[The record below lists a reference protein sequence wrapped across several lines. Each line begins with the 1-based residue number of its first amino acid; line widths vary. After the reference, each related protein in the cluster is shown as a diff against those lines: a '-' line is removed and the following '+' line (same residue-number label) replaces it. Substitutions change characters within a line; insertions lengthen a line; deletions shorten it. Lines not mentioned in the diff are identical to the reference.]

1 LWRVRPLA
9 VALLAGALAGPAAA
23 SPVLVQ
29 TRPAA
34 APLLRAA
41 GARPVATRLAIWR
54 TTSPALVA
62 RLRHAGLLRAAEP
75 ERALVPADD
84 ASPFSDPLV
93 DRQWWLSAIG
103 VLGLVPPGP
112 GRPVTII
119 DSGVD
124 VSHEEFAGRPD
135 VTILN
140 QQSTFARDEDHGT
153 EVSSVVGAPTN
164 GVGVVGVYPQA
175 VLRIWDA
182 SPFRSI
188 TNSDAIAGLQA
199 AAAAGPSV
207 INLSWG
213 SPQRD
218 PLLEQ
223 AVEATVRGG
232 SLVVA
237 ASGNERQGGNPVIYP
252 AALPHVLTVGA
263 SDQQNQPASFSSA
276 SPGLDLV
283 APGVAIPVADPR
295 ISPTSYSLADGTS
308 FSAPIVAG
316 AAAWIWTVRPD
327 LDAGQLFELLRRS
340 ARDLGPPGWDAD
352 TGFGLLDVPAALAA
366 PTPIRD
372 PQEPNDDVAEVKP
385 GVTFS
390 AGGLLLTAPGRLAGR
405 LDGFDDPRDVYRL
418 RVPAHRRVRA
428 TATASDG
435 RPVTVSVWNAATTSV
450 LGTTRNRLAAG
461 ARTAAVAGGRTGFTG
476 YLVLTVSAGRRTDY
490 QLTVTATA
498 AR

>member
-1 LWRVRPLA
+1 VHVLA
-9 VALLAGALAGPAAA
+9 AALLAGALAGPAAA

-29 TRPAA
+29 TKPGA
-34 APLLRAA
+34 APILRAA
-41 GARPVATRLAIWR
+41 GARPVASRLAIWR
-54 TTSPALVA
+54 TTSPALVG
-62 RLRHAGLLRAAEP
+62 RLRRAGLLRAAEP
-75 ERALVPADD
+75 ERSLARADD
-84 ASPFSDPLV
+84 ASPFSDPLI
-93 DRQWWLSAIG
+93 DREWWLTAIG
-103 VLGLVPPGP
+103 VRDLVPPVP

-124 VSHEEFAGRPD
+124 VAHEEFAGRPD
-135 VTILN
+135 VTVLN
-140 QQSTFARDEDHGT
+140 SQSTFARDEDHGT
-153 EVSSVVGAPTN
+153 EVSSVVGAPAN
-164 GVGVVGVYPQA
+164 GVGVVGIYPQA
-175 VLRIWDA
+175 VLRLWDA

-199 AAAAGPSV
+199 ATAAGPSV

-223 AVEATVRGG
+223 AVEAAVRGG
-232 SLVVA
+232 SVLVA
-237 ASGNERQGGNPVIYP
+237 AAGNERQGGNPVIYP

-263 SDQQNQPASFSSA
+263 SDQSNALASFSSS
-276 SPGLDLV
+276 SPGLDLI

-295 ISPTSYSLADGTS
+295 VSPTSYSLADGTS

-316 AAAWIWTVRPD
+316 AAAWIWTARPD
-327 LDAGQLFELLRRS
+327 LDAGQLFELIRRS

-366 PTPIRD
+366 PAPIRD

-390 AGGLLLTAPGRLAGR
+390 TGGLLLTAPGRLAGR

-418 RVPAHRRVRA
+418 RVPAHRRLRV

-435 RPVTVSVWNAATTSV
+435 RPVAVSIWNAGTTSV
-450 LGTTRNRLAAG
+450 LGTSRNRVSAG
-461 ARTAAVAGGRTGFTG
+461 PKTAAVAGGRTGFSG
-476 YLVLTVSAGRRTDY
+476 YVALTVPAGRRTDY
-490 QLTVTATA
+490 VLTVTATA
-498 AR
+498 AP

>member
-1 LWRVRPLA
+1 MRPLA

-23 SPVLVQ
+23 SPVLIQ
-29 TRPAA
+29 AKSAA

-41 GARPVATRLAIWR
+41 GARPVAPRLAIWR
-54 TTSPALVA
+54 TTSPSLVA
-62 RLRHAGLLRAAEP
+62 RLRRAGLLRAAEP
-75 ERALVPADD
+75 ERALVRADD
-84 ASPFSDPLV
+84 APPFTDPLV
-93 DRQWWLSAIG
+93 DREWWLSAIG
-103 VLGLVPPGP
+103 VRDLVPPGP

-124 VSHEEFAGRPD
+124 ISHEEFAGRPD
-135 VTILN
+135 VTVLN
-140 QQSTFARDEDHGT
+140 RQSTFARDEDHGT
-153 EVSSVVGAPTN
+153 EVSSVVGAPAN
-164 GVGVVGVYPQA
+164 GVGVVGIYPQA

-182 SPFRSI
+182 SPFQSI

-199 AAAAGPSV
+199 ATAAGPSV
-207 INLSWG
+207 INISWG

-223 AVEATVRGG
+223 AVEAAVRGG

-237 ASGNERQGGNPVIYP
+237 ASGNDRQGGNPVIYP

-263 SDQQNQPASFSSA
+263 SDQADAPASFSSS
-276 SPGLDLV
+276 SPGLDLL

-295 ISPTSYSLADGTS
+295 LSPTSYSVADGTS
-308 FSAPIVAG
+308 FSAPITSG
-316 AAAWIWTVRPD
+316 AAAWIWTARPD
-327 LDAGQLFELLRRS
+327 LDAGQLFELIRRS

-352 TGFGLLDVPAALAA
+352 SGFGLLDVPAALAA
-366 PTPIRD
+366 PAPVRD

-405 LDGFDDPRDVYRL
+405 LDGVDDPRDVYRL
-418 RVPAHRRVRA
+418 RVPAHRRVRV
-428 TATASDG
+428 TAAASDG
-435 RPVTVSVWNAATTSV
+435 RPVAVSIWNAATTSV
-450 LGTTRNRLAAG
+450 LGTKRNRVAAG
-461 ARTAAVAGGRTGFTG
+461 ARTAAVAGGKSGFSG
-476 YLVLTVSAGRRTDY
+476 YVVLAVAAGRRTDY
-490 QLTVTATA
+490 VLTLTTTA